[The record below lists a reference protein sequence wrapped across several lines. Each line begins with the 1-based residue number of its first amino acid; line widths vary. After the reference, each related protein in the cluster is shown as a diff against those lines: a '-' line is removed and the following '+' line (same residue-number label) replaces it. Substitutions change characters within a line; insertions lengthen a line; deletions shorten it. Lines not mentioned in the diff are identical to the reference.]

1 MGRASSSKKVARAAK
16 AAGRPGTKK
25 SYLWPASIAVVVVLG
40 IGLIAASAAGRNS
53 GADTGPILGD
63 HWHAAYGIDV
73 CGEWLPPLRD
83 LVPDESGLHTHEDGL
98 VHLHPFKT
106 TYTGEKATINA
117 WGETVGLEV
126 GDGSL
131 TLPDRELTD
140 GDDCG
145 GEPGAVQVKV
155 WDSPSAPEGRLLD
168 GDPGDHAFADG
179 EVVTIAFLPEGDEV
193 EQPPTTPRLQ
203 DPNAAEEGRAVVPIE
218 GSGEA
223 PEGSTPTSAPAD
235 GTTDT
240 SAAEGGATTDT
251 SAAEGGASSTTA
263 AP

>member
-25 SYLWPASIAVVVVLG
+25 SYLWPVSIAVVVLLG
-40 IGLIAASAAGRNS
+40 VGLIAASAAGRNS
-53 GADTGPILGD
+53 GGDGARPILGD
-63 HWHAAYGIDV
+63 HWHAAYGIDI

-83 LVPDESGLHTHEDGL
+83 VVRDETGLHTHEDGL

-106 TYTGEKATINA
+106 TYTGDRATLNA
-117 WGETVGLEV
+117 WGETVGVEV
-126 GDGSL
+126 GDGTL

-145 GEPGAVQVKV
+145 GEPGTVQVKV
-155 WDSPSAPEGRLLD
+155 WDSPSAPEGRVLD
-168 GDPGDHAFADG
+168 TDPGDHAFADG
-179 EVVTIAFLPEGDEV
+179 EVVTIAFLPEGEEV

-218 GSGEA
+218 ESGEA
-223 PEGSTPTSAPAD
+223 PEGSAPAD

-240 SAAEGGATTDT
+240 SAEGGSTTDT
-251 SAAEGGASSTTA
+251 SAAEGATTTA